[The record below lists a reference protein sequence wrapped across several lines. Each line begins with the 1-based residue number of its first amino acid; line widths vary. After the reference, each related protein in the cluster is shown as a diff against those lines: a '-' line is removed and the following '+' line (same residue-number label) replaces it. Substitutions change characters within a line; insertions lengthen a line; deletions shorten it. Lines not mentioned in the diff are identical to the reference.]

1 MAAGRV
7 QCRRPTCLGTSR
19 RAPEG
24 AYGDARLG
32 AALAYYS
39 VFSLGPLIVIA
50 VAIAGLLFGHDAVRG
65 CKLVLHERSAGRS
78 SHLPPRLVMPVVGFL
93 GPALDRRQHW
103 LAAFRTGLGAEG
115 FVDGQNVRIE
125 YRSADGGAKGL
136 PELAAALVRR
146 EVAVIATSGPPA
158 ALAARRATQTIPIVF
173 VSGVDPVQMGL
184 VSSFN
189 RPDGNVTG
197 FYFPVTE
204 LPAKRL
210 ALLHELLPMARR
222 IAVLVNPADAAT
234 ADPTM
239 RDVAV
244 AGHALSLDIEVF
256 NASTSAEVG
265 AAFAALS
272 RWRPDALLIGSDPLF
287 NTERAQL
294 VALSARHALPASH
307 FQRDYVEAGGLMSY
321 GPDYADSYRQAGA
334 YVGRILKG
342 ARTTDSA
349 GPATDKARAI
359 DQSQDRQGARPHGAA
374 DAAGPRRRGD
384 RIAGPMSPVGT

>member
-1 MAAGRV
+1 MN
-7 QCRRPTCLGTSR
+7 R
-19 RAPEG
+19 RAFISLVG
-24 AYGDARLG
+24 G
-32 AALAYYS
+32 AAAAWPTS
-39 VFSLGPLIVIA
+39 A
-50 VAIAGLLFGHDAVRG
+50 RG
-65 CKLVLHERSAGRS
+65 QQRAT
-78 SHLPPRLVMPVVGFL
+78 PVVGFL

-103 LAAFRTGLGAEG
+103 LAAFRMGLGAEG
-115 FVDGQNVRIE
+115 FVEGQNVRID
-125 YRSADGGAKGL
+125 YRSADGGAEGL
-136 PELAAALVRR
+136 AELVADLVRR

-158 ALAARRATQTIPIVF
+158 ALAAKRATSNIPIVF

-210 ALLHELLPMARR
+210 ALLHELLPTAGR
-222 IAVLVNPADAAT
+222 IAVLVNPEDAGT

-239 RDVAV
+239 RDVAI
-244 AGHALSLDIEVF
+244 AGRALGLDIEVF
-256 NASTSAEVG
+256 NARSGVEIG

-272 RWRPDALLIGSDPLF
+272 KRKPEALLVGSDPLF

-294 VALSARHALPASH
+294 AALAARHALPVSH

-342 ARTTDSA
+342 ARTTDLPVQQPTKLELVINLKTA
-349 GPATDKARAI
+349 KALGLEVPASLLAL
-359 DQSQDRQGARPHGAA
+359 A
-374 DAAGPRRRGD
+374 DEV
-384 RIAGPMSPVGT
+384 IE